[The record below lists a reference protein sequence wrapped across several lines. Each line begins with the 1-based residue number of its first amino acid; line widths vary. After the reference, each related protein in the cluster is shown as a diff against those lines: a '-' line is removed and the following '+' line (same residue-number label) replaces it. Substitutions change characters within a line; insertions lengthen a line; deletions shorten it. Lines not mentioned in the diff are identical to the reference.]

1 MKETEC
7 GGGGSVSVWCA
18 VVNENEP
25 AGGHFGQLARHPNN
39 ETKRCDVWGRD
50 MATHIAESKWVKG
63 KRGLWNATSG
73 HCCLPVVCP
82 SVIQWH
88 DVTHLLTR
96 SPNMKCHFSLL
107 DLGKQRVKIRIY
119 CTIRLVV
126 WVDSVANMPIAW
138 MWNEQLSGHQ
148 IYFNQQQHLSSTKAF
163 SGHISHD
170 RLGQLGQNYV

>member
-1 MKETEC
+1 MVWLAWMKETEC

-119 CTIRLVV
+119 CTSIGGLGGQCGKH
-126 WVDSVANMPIAW
+126 ANRMNVKWTTFRSSDIFQSTTAPIKYEGIQW
-138 MWNEQLSGHQ
+138 TH
-148 IYFNQQQHLSSTKAF
+148 
-163 SGHISHD
+163 
-170 RLGQLGQNYV
+170 